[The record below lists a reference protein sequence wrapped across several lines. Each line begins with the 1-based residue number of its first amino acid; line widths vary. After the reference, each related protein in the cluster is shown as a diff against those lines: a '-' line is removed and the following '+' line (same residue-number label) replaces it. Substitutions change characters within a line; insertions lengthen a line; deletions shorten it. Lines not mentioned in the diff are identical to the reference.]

1 MSRLF
6 EALQRSEG
14 EGFSIEFP
22 PADAAT
28 NELLKAAGPEVGS
41 EQTPPDALQQFAASV
56 AENAQPG
63 VVAQFAPLGL
73 DVPPE
78 SRLVALTDKESL
90 PAEKF
95 RFLSVRLRQLR
106 QARPLKKLL
115 ITSTVPEEGKSL
127 VSANLAI
134 TLARKK
140 PQSVLLLEGDLRR
153 PVLAREFGVSTPTG
167 LSEWLQSRPTQL
179 PVIYNLQQA
188 GLCFLPAGHP
198 PHNPLE
204 LMQSGRLSELFES
217 LTESFDWIV
226 IDSPPILPLGDTSVW
241 TRLAE
246 GVLLVVRE
254 GITQRQQ
261 LKRGLEAL
269 DRSKLLGTVLNDC
282 SNVDR
287 DNYYQRYGPA
297 AQPKGAA

>member
-22 PADAAT
+22 APEPAAS
-28 NELLKAAGPEVGS
+28 ELLKALPEAGS
-41 EQTPPDALQQFAASV
+41 EQMPADTLQPFAAMV
-56 AENAQPG
+56 AEGPQAA
-63 VVAQFAPLGL
+63 VATQFVPLPL
-73 DVPPE
+73 NVARE
-78 SRLVALTDKESL
+78 SRLVSLTDKESL

-95 RFLSVRLRQLR
+95 RFLGVRLRQLR
-106 QARPLKKLL
+106 QTRPLKKLL

-127 VSANLAI
+127 VSANIAV

-153 PVLAREFGVSTPTG
+153 PVLAREFGVSAPTG
-167 LSEWLQSRPTQL
+167 LSEWLRSQPTQL
-179 PVIYNLQQA
+179 PVIYNLEEA
-188 GLCFLPAGHP
+188 GLCFLPAGSP
-198 PHNPLE
+198 PDNPLE

-217 LTESFDWIV
+217 LTASFDWIV

-246 GVLLVVRE
+246 GVMLVVRE
-254 GITQRQQ
+254 GVTQREQ

-269 DRSKLLGTVLNDC
+269 DQSKLLGTVLNDC
-282 SNVDR
+282 SSVDR
-287 DNYYQRYGPA
+287 DHYYQRYGPA
-297 AQPKGAA
+297 AQPQGAA